1 MIFRYITIQEGFLK
15 RTFRFEKGVNLIF
28 SNENTR
34 GKTSLIRFML
44 YSLGYNIPHTRNFRF
59 DNCSVVVS
67 IECERQG
74 EIILSRNSIDSIELK
89 QNGKIKTFVLPEE
102 IDELHKIIFQTE
114 NLNIVHNVLG
124 AIYADQEKGW
134 TLLNRGTTIGSLHF
148 NIEELIRGLS
158 NCNCE
163 DLLKHENQLTQELA
177 RCRQMLQVAQYR
189 DSLLAQQT
197 DLTFNDNSTKYEAEI
212 NQLLIQQKSLQKEIN
227 RINQILKDN
236 KRIASYI
243 EEMKLLVKLPDG
255 THFPITSDSII
266 GLADSIDFLVSKR
279 KIVSSQLS
287 AVARQIETIDDR
299 KKQDALSSKLFETEN
314 LLDSLNK
321 KIATL
326 PVNASII
333 EREIRNMEKRLKDIR
348 KEISKKTLSNSKIMQ
363 SLYTNMVRYASEL
376 GVGSVKTLSPNYLF
390 TSNLKELSGAV
401 LHKMVF
407 AFRLAYILEIEK
419 NLNIKLPIVLDS
431 PSGKEVDSR
440 NIQLM
445 MNILKRDFN
454 LNQIIIASIFRYDF
468 DKLNIIEIHNRL
480 IESEI

>member
-1 MIFRYITIQEGFLK
+1 MNFRYITIQEGFLK
-15 RTFRFEKGVNLIF
+15 RTFRFEKGANLIF
-28 SNENTR
+28 SKENTK

-59 DNCSVVVS
+59 NDCNIVVS
-67 IECERQG
+67 IECEKRG

-102 IDELHKIIFQTE
+102 MDELHKIIFQTE
-114 NLNIVHNVLG
+114 NLNIVHNILG

-134 TLLNRGTTIGSLHF
+134 TLLNRGTTIGSIHF

-163 DLLKHENQLTQELA
+163 DLLKYENHLTQELA
-177 RCRQMLQVAQYR
+177 RYRQMLQVAQYR
-189 DSLLAQQT
+189 DNLLEQQT

-212 NQLLIQQKSLQKEIN
+212 NQLLIQQKALHKEIN

-266 GLADSIDFLVSKR
+266 GLTDSIDFLVSKR
-279 KIVSSQLS
+279 KIASSQLS
-287 AVARQIETIDDR
+287 AVTRQIEMIDER
-299 KKQDALSSKLFETEN
+299 RKQDALSSKLFETEN
-314 LLDSLNK
+314 LLESLNR

-326 PVNASII
+326 PASASII
-333 EREIRNMEKRLKDIR
+333 EREIRSMEKRLKDIR
-348 KEISKKTLSNSKIMQ
+348 REISKKTLSNSKIMN
-363 SLYTNMVRYASEL
+363 SLYTNMVGYASEL

-431 PSGKEVDSR
+431 PSGKEVDPR

-445 MNILKRDFN
+445 MNILKRDFS
-454 LNQIIIASIFRYDF
+454 LNQIIIASIFHYDF

-480 IESEI
+480 IEAEI